1 MDSVY
6 IIGAGG
12 EGQVF
17 AEVIISVG
25 LGLKGFFD
33 DNDELLNRQVFGV
46 PVLGKIKDVVKYKGL
61 FIISIGNNRVRKR
74 IVDEINVPKGHYLTV
89 FHPYSYRGIGTKF
102 DCGSIC
108 TINSSVGTYVEVG
121 SHVIVSM
128 GSCVSHH
135 NLLEDYVFFG
145 PNACSGGGV
154 HIKEGAFIGMG
165 ASILPNIT
173 IGKWAIVGAGSVVIK
188 DVPDYVT
195 VVGNPAKIIK
205 IKGGSLSEN
214 TSF

>member
-1 MDSVY
+1 MRENNEKVY

-17 AEVIISVG
+17 AEVIISAG
-25 LGLKGFFD
+25 LDLKGFFD

-61 FIISIGNNRVRKR
+61 FIISIGNNRIRKR
-74 IVDEINVPKGHYLTV
+74 IADEINVPKNHYLTV

-108 TINSSVGTYVEVG
+108 TINSSVGTYVEVR

-128 GSCVSHH
+128 GSCVSRH
-135 NLLEDYVFFG
+135 NLLEDYGGFG

-154 HIKEGAFIGMG
+154 YIKEGAFIGLG
-165 ASILPNIT
+165 ASIIPNIT
-173 IGKWAIVGAGSVVIK
+173 IGKWSVVGAGSVVIE

-195 VVGNPAKIIK
+195 VVGVPARVIK
-205 IKGGSLSEN
+205 IKKVEAE
-214 TSF
+214 